1 MSSLDGQSWVDKLSM
16 LYAIK
21 GLKLLDKFQV
31 PQTAY
36 TQSKSIQK
44 ETAGRPKSEDIS
56 DSKEKS
62 VDAGVSKNE

>member
-1 MSSLDGQSWVDKLSM
+1 M

-21 GLKLLDKFQV
+21 GLKLLDEYQV

-36 TQSKSIQK
+36 TQSKSTQQTIQK

-62 VDAGVSKNE
+62 VDAGLSSND